1 MTKCKRLEDFNGKKF
16 FNVFCLCLYWLSEG
30 KNSLEENFVLQSKI
44 RKVLLQL
51 GVVGTY
57 EVQKFPQEIYS
68 AFTQRT
74 EFVARNSG
82 MVSSEER
89 QKIFLSTEKIFIL
102 IHNMAKGVSRS
113 NMVHH
118 QVCLSKKGI
127 EYAKKFVGE
136 YKKYINKEDF
146 LKEFKKVK

>member
-1 MTKCKRLEDFNGKKF
+1 M
-16 FNVFCLCLYWLSEG
+16 
-30 KNSLEENFVLQSKI
+30 QSKI